1 MKVSIVIRSK
11 NEEGFIG
18 QVLEKVFSQDF
29 REPFE
34 VLVLDS
40 GSADKTLQI
49 VSRFPVRLYQTD
61 LRAFTFG
68 RALNY
73 GASLAVGDYV
83 VYLSAHCVPVN
94 NQWLAKLI
102 APLEDEAVVATFGRQ
117 EPVMGVNLIEELEL
131 SAVFPQDPDRP
142 PMSIFSNANCA
153 IRRWVIE
160 KYPFD
165 EEIPASEDFLWRKL
179 LPEEMRSVYV
189 STASVYHSHPPSL
202 RYWAG
207 RFRINGEC
215 VQYLDRR
222 LGIQYSWG
230 SPKDN
235 FRKLSKNWGAMV
247 IREIRYVWSQG
258 RPSMLFLVPIFETVR
273 IAFYLY
279 GLRRGARCYP
289 RKLSRTSNPI
299 AVD

>member
-11 NEEGFIG
+11 NEEKFIG
-18 QVLEKVFSQDF
+18 KVLEKVYSQDF
-29 REPFE
+29 SQPFE

-40 GSADKTLQI
+40 GSTDKTLEI

-61 LRAFTFG
+61 PKAFTFG
-68 RALNY
+68 RALNH
-73 GASLAVGDYV
+73 GASLAAGETV

-94 NQWLAKLI
+94 DQWLARLI

-117 EPVMGVNLIEELEL
+117 EPVTGLNLIEELEL
-131 SAVFPQDPDRP
+131 LAVFPRGSERP

-153 IRRWVIE
+153 IRGWVLE

-189 STASVYHSHPPSL
+189 PTASVYHSHPLSL

-222 LGIQYSWG
+222 FGIRYSWG
-230 SPKDN
+230 SPEDN
-235 FRKLSKNWGAMV
+235 FRKLSKNWCAMV
-247 IREIRYVWSQG
+247 NREIRYVWTHG
-258 RPSMLFLVPIFETVR
+258 HPSLVFRIPIFETVR
-273 IAFYLY
+273 VVCYLY
-279 GLRRGARCYP
+279 GLRRGARRYP
-289 RKLSRTSNPI
+289 RT
-299 AVD
+299 A

>member
-1 MKVSIVIRSK
+1 MKVSVIIRSK
-11 NEEGFIG
+11 NEERFIG
-18 QVLEKVFSQDF
+18 QVLEKIFSQDY

-40 GSADKTLQI
+40 GSTDHTLQI
-49 VSRFPVRLYQTD
+49 VSRFPIRLYQTD
-61 LRAFTFG
+61 PGAFTFG
-68 RALNY
+68 RALNH
-73 GASLAVGDYV
+73 GASLAAGDNV
-83 VYLSAHCVPVN
+83 VYLSAHCVPVS
-94 NQWLAKLI
+94 NQWLSQLI
-102 APLEDEAVVATFGRQ
+102 APLEDEIVVATFGRQ
-117 EPVMGVNLIEELEL
+117 EPVIGVNLIEELEL

-179 LPEEMRSVYV
+179 LPEEMCSVYV

-235 FRKLSKNWGAMV
+235 FRKLSRNWRAMV
-247 IREIRYVWSQG
+247 SREMRYVWSQG
-258 RPSMLFLVPIFETVR
+258 RPSMLFWVPIFETVR

-279 GLRRGARCYP
+279 GLRRGAQRYSRSVSERCGA
-289 RKLSRTSNPI
+289 I
-299 AVD
+299 GID

>member
-11 NEEGFIG
+11 NEERFIG
-18 QVLEKVFSQDF
+18 QVLEQIFSQDF

-40 GSADKTLQI
+40 GSADQTLQI

-61 LRAFTFG
+61 PKAFTFG

-73 GASLAVGDYV
+73 GASLAAGDNV

-94 NQWLAKLI
+94 DQWLAKLI
-102 APLEDEAVVATFGRQ
+102 APLEDETVVATFGRQ

-165 EEIPASEDFLWRKL
+165 EGIPASEDFLWRKL

-189 STASVYHSHPPSL
+189 PTASVYHSHPLSL

-222 LGIQYSWG
+222 LGIRYSWG

-235 FRKLSKNWGAMV
+235 FRKLSKNWRAMV
-247 IREIRYVWSQG
+247 SREIRYVWSQG
-258 RPSMLFLVPIFETVR
+258 RPSMVFWIPIFETVR
-273 IAFYLY
+273 ITFYLY

-289 RKLSRTSNPI
+289 RNAINSGG
-299 AVD
+299 